1 VELGLLKS
9 KIKLG
14 QSGDMKVFDG
24 LILLVLICAIP
35 LSIANE
41 GAVSGNII
49 GVDWPDPDIHASA
62 TLVPWVT
69 IENTGAPTSFNIKF
83 SIQGPDDKW
92 YHGACSSTGVL
103 RHGEKKTVWPSSVQI
118 TSSMPKGVVGLQ

>member
-1 VELGLLKS
+1 M
-9 KIKLG
+9 G

-83 SIQGPDDKW
+83 SIQGPNDKMVSW
-92 YHGACSSTGVL
+92 CL
-103 RHGEKKTVWPSSVQI
+103 
-118 TSSMPKGVVGLQ
+118 